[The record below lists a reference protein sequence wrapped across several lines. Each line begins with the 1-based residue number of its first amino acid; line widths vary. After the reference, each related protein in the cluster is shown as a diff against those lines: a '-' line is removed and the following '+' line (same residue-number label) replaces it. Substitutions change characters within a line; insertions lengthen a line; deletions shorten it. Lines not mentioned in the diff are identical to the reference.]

1 MKKLVTIFAVLAAFI
16 PAWGQNTL
24 EVKETQI
31 PLLIEREDNV
41 LFMMRMSPVDAR
53 QLKDIT
59 LEFPEGT
66 PLRSI
71 KSVKLY
77 YGGTDARTYDRSAYY
92 SPVQYVT
99 AFEPGKTLKANPSYS
114 VLLSKK
120 RPARKVVLKAGQD
133 LFPGVN
139 YFWVSIQLA
148 KKAKLS
154 DKLSVRV
161 TGARGDKAIGLKMV
175 SPEGIVHRTG
185 VGVRHSG
192 DDGVHSYRIPGLVT
206 SVKGTLVATYD
217 IRHNSSRDLQEHIE
231 VGVSR
236 STDGGRTWS
245 KMKKAITM
253 GTKNGL
259 PAAQNG
265 CGDAAILSDD
275 TNGNLWIAS
284 IWAHG
289 MGNQM
294 SWWSTTPGMTPQETG
309 QLVMVSS
316 ADDGKTWSEP
326 VSVTGQMK
334 NPAWAFFFDGP
345 GRGITTSDGKLVFA
359 AQHTDYDNGRT
370 PNSCIIWSEDHG
382 KTWQVSS
389 PAWPQTT
396 EAQVA
401 ELPDGSLMLNMRDN
415 RGGSRSVA
423 VSHDMGRTWVEHPS
437 SRSALREPVCMAS
450 LISVPAA
457 KNSLGKDILLFS
469 NPDSDKHR
477 HRMTIKASLDGGLT
491 WNGGIM
497 LDEEG
502 SWGYSCLTLVD
513 ADTVG
518 ILYESSVA
526 NITFQAVSLEE
537 VVAAP

>member
-24 EVKETQI
+24 EIKETQI

-41 LFMMRMSPVDAR
+41 LLMMRMSPVDAR

-120 RPARKVVLKAGQD
+120 KPSRKVVLKAGQD

-139 YFWVSIQLA
+139 YFWV
-148 KKAKLS
+148 K
-154 DKLSVRV
+154 
-161 TGARGDKAIGLKMV
+161 
-175 SPEGIVHRTG
+175 
-185 VGVRHSG
+185 
-192 DDGVHSYRIPGLVT
+192 
-206 SVKGTLVATYD
+206 
-217 IRHNSSRDLQEHIE
+217 
-231 VGVSR
+231 
-236 STDGGRTWS
+236 
-245 KMKKAITM
+245 
-253 GTKNGL
+253 
-259 PAAQNG
+259 
-265 CGDAAILSDD
+265 
-275 TNGNLWIAS
+275 
-284 IWAHG
+284 
-289 MGNQM
+289 
-294 SWWSTTPGMTPQETG
+294 
-309 QLVMVSS
+309 
-316 ADDGKTWSEP
+316 
-326 VSVTGQMK
+326 
-334 NPAWAFFFDGP
+334 
-345 GRGITTSDGKLVFA
+345 
-359 AQHTDYDNGRT
+359 
-370 PNSCIIWSEDHG
+370 
-382 KTWQVSS
+382 
-389 PAWPQTT
+389 
-396 EAQVA
+396 
-401 ELPDGSLMLNMRDN
+401 
-415 RGGSRSVA
+415 
-423 VSHDMGRTWVEHPS
+423 HPS

-457 KNSLGKDILLFS
+457 KNSLGRDILLFS